1 MELGDW
7 RWLLLACLC
16 LVGIALIIFAQHRGW
31 IKTTEFPT
39 KPPGGEWSEDFLL
52 KWQKELKDYRLQ
64 RLQITWGYFKSSW
77 AWLFLLGA
85 YFILF
90 VLND

>member
-1 MELGDW
+1 MLWNSVITILWPAFILFLGYFMEPMMELGDW

-39 KPPGGEWSEDFLL
+39 KPLVVSG
-52 KWQKELKDYRLQ
+52 QK
-64 RLQITWGYFKSSW
+64 IFCSS
-77 AWLFLLGA
+77 GKR
-85 YFILF
+85 
-90 VLND
+90 N